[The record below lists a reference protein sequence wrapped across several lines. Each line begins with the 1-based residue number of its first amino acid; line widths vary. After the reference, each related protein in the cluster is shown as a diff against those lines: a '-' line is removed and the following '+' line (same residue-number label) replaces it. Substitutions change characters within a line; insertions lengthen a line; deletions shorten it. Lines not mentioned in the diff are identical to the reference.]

1 MRPLAEAQ
9 HHVIGAVGRL
19 PAVEVP
25 LAESA
30 GLVLAAEVHAPHDI
44 PPFANSAMDG
54 YAVLA
59 ADLIELPALLEVLE
73 DVAAGSVPTRAV
85 GRGQAIK
92 IMTGA
97 PMPAG
102 ADTVVQV
109 EHTDGGSNRVAIS
122 VATEAG
128 TAVRP
133 AGSDL
138 AAGTLVLDTGT
149 RLGPAHLATLAS
161 IGEAQPRV
169 YRRPR
174 VAVFSTGDELRP
186 YETPQLAPGQIRD
199 TNRLLIQESLRELGT
214 EVLDLGIIG
223 DNADQL
229 RAVLADAAERADA
242 VTTSGGVSMGE
253 YDLVKEVLSELGGV
267 EFWQVAIQPAKPFA
281 FGSIAGTPF
290 FGLPGNPVSV
300 FVAYE
305 QFLRPALLHMM
316 GSPAL
321 FRPRVEGI
329 LDEPVDTNP
338 EKTVFL
344 RVNVAWHD
352 GDAHARL
359 SGGQGSHVLSAL
371 ASADALAVVPA
382 GVASINAGEPVVL
395 EMFRWPEERRLDE
408 LEA

>member
-9 HHVIGAVGRL
+9 RHVIEAVTRL

-25 LAESA
+25 LVETAA
-30 GLVLAAEVHAPHDI
+30 LVLAADVHAPHDI

-54 YAVLA
+54 YAVRA
-59 ADLIELPALLEVLE
+59 ADLADLPAHLEVLE
-73 DVAAGSVPTRAV
+73 DVAAGSVPTKEV
-85 GRGQAIK
+85 GPGQAIK

-97 PMPAG
+97 PMPGG

-109 EHTDGGSNRVAIS
+109 EHTDGGSDRVAIN
-122 VATEAG
+122 VATETG
-128 TAVRP
+128 TAVRS

-138 AAGTLVLDTGT
+138 EAGSLVLGAGI
-149 RLGPAHLATLAS
+149 RLRPVHLATLAS
-161 IGEAQPRV
+161 VGQAHPYV

-174 VAVFSTGDELRP
+174 VAVFSTGNELQP
-186 YETPQLAPGQIRD
+186 YETAELAPGQIRD
-199 TNRLLIQESLRELGT
+199 TNRLLIRESLGDLGA

-223 DNADQL
+223 DDADQL
-229 RAVLADAAERADA
+229 RATLTEAAATADA
-242 VTTSGGVSMGE
+242 VATSGGVSMGE
-253 YDLVKEVLSELGGV
+253 YDLVKTVLSEVGGV
-267 EFWQVAIQPAKPFA
+267 EFWQVAMQPAKPFA
-281 FGSIAGTPF
+281 FGSIDGTPF
-290 FGLPGNPVSV
+290 FGLPGNPVSA

-316 GSPAL
+316 GSPAV
-321 FRPRVEGI
+321 FRPRIEGI
-329 LDEPVDTNP
+329 LEEPVDTNP

-344 RVNVAWHD
+344 RVQIYWQD

-382 GVASINAGEPVVL
+382 GVGAIDAGSPVTL